1 MGRTLALALALT
13 FGRHLHLHPP
23 PPPPPPPPAPP
34 FQPHP
39 HPLAHPHANPHAHAH
54 PCLHRH
60 SGPDPAP
67 SGPPEQVRRG
77 PRGAAS
83 AVGRRGA
90 RAPRADQDRPPRPG
104 HTQGSPSTWAK
115 SPARSRSS
123 KATLLDRSAEGCG
136 HTRKSYP
143 AISARPP
150 EPTAHLPRAH
160 PTCPVHMAARR
171 RADVHPALMPPPLM
185 PCQAQLMNSH
195 TVVHA
200 QLTAEAAQAA
210 PP

>member
-1 MGRTLALALALT
+1 MSGDMGEIWGAPSPWLSPSPSVVSFTFTLRL
-13 FGRHLHLHPP
+13 RLHLCLQPP
-23 PPPPPPPPAPP
+23 PSTPTPPP
-34 FQPHP
+34 
-39 HPLAHPHANPHAHAH
+39 NAH

-60 SGPDPAP
+60 AGPGPDP

-90 RAPRADQDRPPRPG
+90 RAPRAHQDRPPRPG
-104 HTQGSPSTWAK
+104 HAQGSPSTWAK

-136 HTRKSYP
+136 HTRKSSP

-171 RADVHPALMPPPLM
+171 RADGHPPSCHPSSCRARR
-185 PCQAQLMNSH
+185 N
-195 TVVHA
+195 
-200 QLTAEAAQAA
+200 
-210 PP
+210 